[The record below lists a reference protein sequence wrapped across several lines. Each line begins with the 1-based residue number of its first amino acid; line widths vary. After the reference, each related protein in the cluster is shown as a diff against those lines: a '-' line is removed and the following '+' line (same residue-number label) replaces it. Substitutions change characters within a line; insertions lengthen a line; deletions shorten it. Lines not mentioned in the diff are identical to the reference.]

1 MSQIK
6 IKRNFRTVTVAIGTA
21 TGTSTTLRM
30 EDMAGAVVQLG
41 TMSTNAATLQV
52 WGNTTDTGAFAQL
65 FGSDGTAGAITLAP
79 STTNSTVYN
88 LPDAAYALPYVKLV
102 AASAAATATA
112 ASVVM
117 KS

>member
-1 MSQIK
+1 MSQVK
-6 IKRNFRTVTVAIGTA
+6 IKRNFRTVTANIGTA
-21 TGTSTTLRM
+21 TSVSTTLRM
-30 EDMAGAVVQLG
+30 EDMAGAVVQIG
-41 TMSTNAATLQV
+41 TISTSAATLQV

-65 FGSDGTAGAITLAP
+65 YGSDGTAAAITLAP
-79 STTNSTVYN
+79 STTNSTVYA

-112 ASVVM
+112 SVVM

>member
-1 MSQIK
+1 MSQVK
-6 IKRNFRTVTVAIGTA
+6 IKRNFRTVTATIGTA
-21 TGTSTTLRM
+21 TSTSTTLRM
-30 EDMAGAVVQLG
+30 EDMAGAVVQIG
-41 TMSTNAATLQV
+41 TISTNAATLQV

-65 FGSDGTAGAITLAP
+65 YGSDGTAAAITLAP
-79 STTNSTVYN
+79 STTNGTVYA

-102 AASAAATATA
+102 AASADATAT